1 MKNYLFLASLF
12 FIFSCKEKKNPV
24 EVKANDKPQ
33 ASIVDV
39 LIAGGSSVSNT
50 VEVNGTVIPFETVTI
65 NPEISGRLTYLNVP
79 DGAKVS
85 AGTIL
90 ARINDADL
98 QASLNK
104 TKVLLDL
111 AQKTEQ
117 RLRKL
122 IAINGINQA
131 DYDAA
136 LNQVNSLKA
145 DLAVTQAQLDKTV
158 VKAPFGGVLGLRM
171 ISPGAY
177 VSPTTAISTLQQV
190 DKVKIDFNV
199 PELYTGLIKKGAT
212 ITIQTNGNSPKR
224 KATIVATD
232 PQINATTRNLRV
244 RAVLEGGIIEPGTF
258 VKVLLDEKSGRNTV
272 LVPTNTII
280 PDATAKKLIIIKDGK
295 GQMVSVQTGYRGSG
309 AVEITKGVNPGDSVV
324 VTGVLFVPPNQ
335 PVKVRSVKKLSDLIN
350 QQQQEQ

>member
-1 MKNYLFLASLF
+1 MKNYLFLATLF
-12 FIFSCKEKKNPV
+12 FAFSCKEKKNTG
-24 EVKANDKPQ
+24 ETKTNEKPQ
-33 ASIVDV
+33 ATIVDV

-65 NPEISGRLTYLNVP
+65 NPETSGRLTYLNVP

-85 AGTIL
+85 AGTVL

-98 QASLNK
+98 QANLNK

-122 IAINGINQA
+122 VAINGINQA

-158 VKAPFGGVLGLRM
+158 VKAPFSGVLGLRM

-199 PELYTGLIKKGAT
+199 PELYTELIKKGAT
-212 ITIQTNGNSPKR
+212 VTIQTNGNSPKR

-258 VKVLLDEKSGRNTV
+258 VKVLLDEKSGRNTI

-280 PDATAKKLIIIKDGK
+280 PDATAKKLIIVKDGK
-295 GQMVSVQTGYRGSG
+295 GAMVSVKTGYRGAG
-309 AVEITKGVNPGDSVV
+309 TVEITKGIKPGDSIV
-324 VTGVLFVPPNQ
+324 VTGVLFVRPNQ
-335 PVKVRSVKKLSDLIN
+335 PVKVRSVKKLSDLIK

>member
-1 MKNYLFLASLF
+1 MKNYLFLATLF
-12 FIFSCKEKKNPV
+12 LVFSCKEKKNSV

-33 ASIVDV
+33 STIVDV

-50 VEVNGTVIPFETVTI
+50 VEVNGTAIPFETVTI
-65 NPEISGRLTYLNVP
+65 NPETSGRLTYLNVP

-85 AGTIL
+85 AGTVL

-177 VSPTTAISTLQQV
+177 VSPTTAITTLQQV

-212 ITIQTNGNSPKR
+212 VVIQTNGNSPKR

-244 RAVLEGGIIEPGTF
+244 RAVLEGNVIEPGTF

-280 PDATAKKLIIIKDGK
+280 PDATAKKLIIIKNGK
-295 GQMVSVQTGYRGSG
+295 GQMVNVQTGYRGSG

-324 VTGVLFVPPNQ
+324 VTGVLFVRPNQ